1 MQFFPLFVL
10 FKIGVH
16 FENLLKNLV
25 ASASKRAQEGWTNYS
40 QINICKL
47 PSPFSLALYFKKKK
61 PDFLKWLQNQQ
72 LGAIPETKC
81 S

>member
-1 MQFFPLFVL
+1 MR
-10 FKIGVH
+10 INEH
-16 FENLLKNLV
+16 
-25 ASASKRAQEGWTNYS
+25 KRAEQIILKSTFVNYQVRFHLRYVS
-40 QINICKL
+40 
-47 PSPFSLALYFKKKK
+47 KKKK